1 MDRDS
6 VKTVVRATL
15 MLMARIAKRTR
26 TQADDL
32 LTSILQANE
41 ERLVDALVV
50 LLSSSGG
57 GAPTDEEVVQALER
71 VGIQV

>member
-1 MDRDS
+1 MDRDK

-15 MLMARIAKRTR
+15 TLMAKIAKRTR

-41 ERLVDALVV
+41 ERLVDAVV
-50 LLSSSGG
+50 ALLSDSGG
-57 GAPTDEEVVQALER
+57 CPPTDEQVVQALER
-71 VGIQV
+71 AGIQV

>member
-15 MLMARIAKRTR
+15 ALMARIAKRTR

-41 ERLVDALVV
+41 ERLVDAALA
-50 LLSSSGG
+50 LLSDTVGRQ
-57 GAPTDEEVVQALER
+57 PTEEQVAQALER
-71 VGIQV
+71 VGIRV

>member
-6 VKTVVRATL
+6 LKTVVRATL
-15 MLMARIAKRTR
+15 LLMTRIAKRTR

-50 LLSSSGG
+50 LLSDSGG
-57 GAPTDEEVVQALER
+57 HSPTDEQVVQALER

>member
-15 MLMARIAKRTR
+15 MLMTRIAKRTR

-32 LTSILQANE
+32 LTAILQANE

-50 LLSSSGG
+50 LLSDSGG
-57 GAPTDEEVVQALER
+57 GVPTEEQVVQALER

>member
-1 MDRDS
+1 MDRDN

-15 MLMARIAKRTR
+15 TLTARIAKRTR

-50 LLSSSGG
+50 LLSDSGG
-57 GAPTDEEVVQALER
+57 GEPTDEQVVKALEH

>member
-1 MDRDS
+1 MDRDRL
-6 VKTVVRATL
+6 KTVVRATL
-15 MLMARIAKRTR
+15 MLMTRIAKRTR

-50 LLSSSGG
+50 LLSDSGG
-57 GAPTDEEVVQALER
+57 QPPTEDQVLQALNS
-71 VGIQV
+71 VGIKV

>member
-50 LLSSSGG
+50 LLSDSSGS
-57 GAPTDEEVVQALER
+57 APTEEQVVQALER
-71 VGIQV
+71 VGIQI

>member
-15 MLMARIAKRTR
+15 MLTARIAKRTR

-41 ERLVDALVV
+41 ERLVDAVLV
-50 LLSSSGG
+50 LLADHGG
-57 GAPTDEEVVQALER
+57 LPATEERVVQALES
-71 VGIQV
+71 VGIRV

>member
-15 MLMARIAKRTR
+15 LLMTRIAKRTR
-26 TQADDL
+26 TQADDV

-41 ERLVDALVV
+41 ERLVDAVV
-50 LLSSSGG
+50 ALLSDSGERP
-57 GAPTDEEVVQALER
+57 PTEQQLAQALER

>member
-1 MDRDS
+1 MDRDN

-15 MLMARIAKRTR
+15 TLTARIAKRTR

-41 ERLVDALVV
+41 ERLVDAVV
-50 LLSSSGG
+50 ALLSETGG
-57 GAPTDEEVVQALER
+57 QPPTEDQVVQALQR
-71 VGIQV
+71 VRIEV